1 MFGHTG
7 NLAKVYP
14 ASHPMTT
21 VIEALAPPHNPALGL
36 EREWVVD

>member
-14 ASHPMTT
+14 ASHPMAT
-21 VIEALAPPHNPALGL
+21 VIEALAPPQQPCIGS
-36 EREWVVD
+36 

>member
-14 ASHPMTT
+14 ASHPMAT
-21 VIEALAPPHNPALGL
+21 VIGFSSSGLGL
-36 EREWVVD
+36 EREWAVD

>member
-14 ASHPMTT
+14 ASHPMAT
-21 VIEALAPPHNPALGL
+21 VIEALAPLSHWVL
-36 EREWVVD
+36 RENGWWIR